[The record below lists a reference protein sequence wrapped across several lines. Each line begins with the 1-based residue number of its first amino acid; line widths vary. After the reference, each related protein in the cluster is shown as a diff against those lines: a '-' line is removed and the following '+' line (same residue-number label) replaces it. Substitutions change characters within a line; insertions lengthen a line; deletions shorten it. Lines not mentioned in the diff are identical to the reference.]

1 MKDELIKA
9 LKALTIG
16 QAEETFHSDY
26 DSFDDE
32 ASDKIKAR
40 EDLDAYCKGVN
51 DVLNILETLD
61 TAGCLEDVVECS
73 KIDKAIEE
81 IDEYRQKNWALGDMF
96 DCGMTKAIKILKRN
110 IA

>member
-51 DVLNILETLD
+51 DVLKILENL
-61 TAGCLEDVVECS
+61 DVVERS
-73 KIDKAIEE
+73 KIDEVIKGIIARSYTSYEDIQV
-81 IDEYRQKNWALGDMF
+81 IDLKDALE
-96 DCGMTKAIKILKRN
+96 ILKRN